1 MEKIT
6 VHLDAFEGPLDLL
19 YHLIEKNEIDIYDI
33 PISSLAQQYIEYIEN
48 AENRNMESMS
58 EFLIMASTLL
68 EIKSKML
75 LPSKKD
81 EKALEEEVDP
91 REELVKKLVE
101 YKKFKNITE
110 DFKKYEQEASQ
121 VLYKKNEE
129 MEKLFEDIE
138 TDESLEDF
146 LSGVTLNDI
155 FKAFQEV
162 IKRQD
167 TKVDKVRSSFK
178 SVERDLYT
186 IDEKINYIKDMLFI
200 TPKIVFKSIFRQ
212 GARKLEIVVTF
223 LALLELI
230 KMKEVLISQHQPFG
244 DIIITKNN
252 GSDLNET

>member
-33 PISSLAQQYIEYIEN
+33 PISSLADQYIEYIEKAQN
-48 AENRNMESMS
+48 KNMESMS

-75 LPSKKD
+75 IPSQKNDKT
-81 EKALEEEVDP
+81 EEEGEDP
-91 REELVKKLVE
+91 REELVKKLIE

-110 DFKKYEQEASQ
+110 DFKKYEEEASQ

-129 MEKLFEDIE
+129 FEKLFDDIE
-138 TDESLEDF
+138 KNDDLDSF
-146 LSGVTLNDI
+146 FNGVTLKDI
-155 FKAFQEV
+155 FNTFQEV
-162 IKRQD
+162 MQRKE

-186 IDEKINYIKDMLFI
+186 IDEKINYIRDMLFI
-200 TPKIVFKSIFRQ
+200 TPKIVFKSIFRS
-212 GARKLEIVVTF
+212 GAKKMEIVVTF

-230 KMKEVLISQHQPFG
+230 KMKDVIITQEKAFG
-244 DIIITKNN
+244 DITITKNN
-252 GSDLNET
+252 GGDLY